1 MRPSSKL
8 AVLTRF
14 TTCMVMVRFIHL
26 NRLRIMR
33 NSFIAIYS
41 KRSPQ
46 PTTKNQKHT
55 QNKFM
60 HARTLLFLLY
70 IYTQTRTHTRTH
82 ASKQASTHVR
92 THTERERDRQ
102 TDRQRQRQRDRHRQ
116 RETETERD
124 RERERERED
133 SLKRRH
139 FKDDLQDVNVFMPCG
154 WRQSEFCKTE
164 MQRTNHR
171 SAWGAMYAT
180 NVFKRAK

>member
-8 AVLTRF
+8 AILTRF
-14 TTCMVMVRFIHL
+14 TTCMVMVRFIYL

-70 IYTQTRTHTRTH
+70 TYTNTYAHTQ
-82 ASKQASTHVR
+82 ASKQAR
-92 THTERERDRQ
+92 THARTQRERQTDRQ
-102 TDRQRQRQRDRHRQ
+102 TDRDRDRQRET
-116 RETETERD
+116 ETETERD

-164 MQRTNHR
+164 MKRTNHR
-171 SAWGAMYAT
+171 SA
-180 NVFKRAK
+180 

>member
-14 TTCMVMVRFIHL
+14 TTCMVMVRFIYL

-70 IYTQTRTHTRTH
+70 IYTQTRTHTR
-82 ASKQASTHVR
+82 KQASKHAR
-92 THTERERDRQ
+92 THAHRERETDRQ
-102 TDRQRQRQRDRHRQ
+102 TDRDRDRETDTDRERQRQ
-116 RETETERD
+116 RETEREK
-124 RERERERED
+124 ERERI
-133 SLKRRH
+133 
-139 FKDDLQDVNVFMPCG
+139 
-154 WRQSEFCKTE
+154 
-164 MQRTNHR
+164 
-171 SAWGAMYAT
+171 A
-180 NVFKRAK
+180 